1 MIPFH
6 TPGFWPRK
14 PRFKPLWADSGQDS
28 KPAEDGEVRGF
39 LGRRGFGYTC
49 NHGTNYMLLK
59 LILAIFG
66 YRFDLGIVIGQY
78 DCFRIFGFFE
88 IFSLPGLRACPSA
101 VDLQD
106 S

>member
-1 MIPFH
+1 
-6 TPGFWPRK
+6 
-14 PRFKPLWADSGQDS
+14 
-28 KPAEDGEVRGF
+28 
-39 LGRRGFGYTC
+39 
-49 NHGTNYMLLK
+49 MLLK